1 MLHKAQQ
8 IRTFAS
14 GTDELGLKLSD
25 EDRRR
30 FLYWVDDHRHELLP
44 NEDDIHPDVKAE
56 ILRRRD
62 EVDAHPKS
70 LETWERT
77 TERVR
82 ARVHELRRQ
91 KAQAH

>member
-1 MLHKAQQ
+1 MSVEQLEQ
-8 IRTFAS
+8 S
-14 GTDELGLKLSD
+14 VLKLSD
-25 EDRRR
+25 EDRLR
-30 FLYWVDDHRHELLP
+30 FLYWLDDHRHELLP

-62 EVDAHPKS
+62 EVDAHPEL
-70 LETWERT
+70 LETWEGT

-82 ARVHELRRQ
+82 ARLHELRRQ